1 MPSAR
6 AADSGVLRVVGRAAL
21 SSKQSVALIQLG
33 RRFVMVGISGDR
45 LNRLCEVGDPDE
57 VAELAARTGAMSAS
71 RAGAFDDLLLREATD
86 FGKGREGEQEE
97 ERSVRTGLGRSPKRL
112 AGLLQR
118 LRALQ
123 AK

>member
-57 VAELAARTGAMSAS
+57 VAELAARTGAMPAS
-71 RAGAFDDLLLREATD
+71 RAGAFDDLLLREAAD
-86 FGKGREGEQEE
+86 FGEHHEGDPEGARSIRTNVGR
-97 ERSVRTGLGRSPKRL
+97 TPKRL
-112 AGLLQR
+112 SGLLQR